1 MAAIIESTNMFMTDR
16 EIDLFLQNALN
27 EDMPEGD
34 ITTDNIIDPTEI
46 SYAEFIAKE
55 NGVISGI
62 NYCKRTFEL
71 ISNDCDFKIYKKDG
85 DKVVKGDLI
94 ATIKGNTRTILKGER
109 TSLNLLQY
117 MSGIATTTNNYLS
130 YMSGKTQLL
139 DTRKTTPGLRFF
151 AKKAVKD
158 GGGTN
163 HRYGLSDMVLIK
175 DNHIKAAG
183 SITKAVEMVYG
194 KVNCKIEVEVETLE
208 QFIEALKTKCDI
220 IMLDN
225 MDNELMSKCVKI
237 NNGLKKLEASGNM
250 TFERLDSVC
259 KTGVDY
265 ISVGAL
271 THSFKALDISLKFKD
286 EK

>member
-1 MAAIIESTNMFMTDR
+1 MAAILESTSTIMTNK
-16 EIDLFLQNALN
+16 EIDNFLLNSLN

-34 ITTDNIIDPTEI
+34 ITTDNIIDPNEL

-71 ISNDCDFKIYKKDG
+71 ISNDIDFKIYKQDG

-94 ATIKGNTRTILKGER
+94 ATIKGNTRTLLKGER

-117 MSGIATTTNNYLS
+117 MSGIATTTNNYLK
-130 YMSGKTQLL
+130 YMSGKTELL

-183 SITKAVEMVYG
+183 SITKAVSMVYG
-194 KVNCKIEVEVETLE
+194 KVN
-208 QFIEALKTKCDI
+208 
-220 IMLDN
+220 
-225 MDNELMSKCVKI
+225 
-237 NNGLKKLEASGNM
+237 
-250 TFERLDSVC
+250 
-259 KTGVDY
+259 
-265 ISVGAL
+265 
-271 THSFKALDISLKFKD
+271 
-286 EK
+286 

>member
-1 MAAIIESTNMFMTDR
+1 MTNK

-71 ISNDCDFKIYKKDG
+71 IDKNVCFKIFKQDG
-85 DKVVKGDLI
+85 EKVNKGELI
-94 ATIKGNTRTILKGER
+94 ATVKGNTRTILKGER

-130 YMSGKTQLL
+130 YMSGKTELL
-139 DTRKTTPGLRFF
+139 DTRKTTPGMRFF

-175 DNHIKAAG
+175 DTILKQLVLLQMPL
-183 SITKAVEMVYG
+183 IWFMV
-194 KVNCKIEVEVETLE
+194 KLIVR
-208 QFIEALKTKCDI
+208 LK
-220 IMLDN
+220 
-225 MDNELMSKCVKI
+225 
-237 NNGLKKLEASGNM
+237 LKLKL
-250 TFERLDSVC
+250 
-259 KTGVDY
+259 
-265 ISVGAL
+265 
-271 THSFKALDISLKFKD
+271 
-286 EK
+286 

>member
-1 MAAIIESTNMFMTDR
+1 MNEK
-16 EIDLFLQNALN
+16 EIDLFLMNSLN
-27 EDMPEGD
+27 EDMPKGD
-34 ITTDNIIDPTEI
+34 ITTDNIIDEKEI
-46 SYAEFIAKE
+46 SYAEFIAKD

-62 NYCKRTFEL
+62 NYAKRTFEL
-71 ISNDCDFKIYKKDG
+71 INPNIDFKILKQDG
-85 DKVVKGDLI
+85 EEVLKGDLI
-94 ATIKGNTRTILKGER
+94 ATIKGNTRTLLKGER
-109 TSLNLLQY
+109 TALNLLQY
-117 MSGIATTTNNYLS
+117 MSGIATTTFNYMK
-130 YMSGKTQLL
+130 YMTGDTKLL

-194 KVNCKIEVEVETLE
+194 KVDCKIEVEVETLD
-208 QFIEALKTKCDI
+208 QFLEALKTNCDI

-225 MDNELMSKCVKI
+225 MDNELMCKCVMI

-250 TFERLDSVC
+250 TIARLESVC
-259 KTGVDY
+259 STGVDY

-286 EK
+286 EN